1 MKANQ
6 IKNQIENQLQNQL
19 ATFSMLNSAL
29 PAISQIAQTLTDLLP
44 QPKELSFYAPHNWD
58 LDSAHGAEIISLI
71 LDTSYQESNW
81 DFETPIIEKLNF
93 ELNSDLG
100 SIRITSSDIANGL
113 ILLNISYLE

>member
-44 QPKELSFYAPHNWD
+44 QPQKLSFYAPHNWA
-58 LDSAHGAEIISLI
+58 LDSAHGGRNHLPYPGYLLPGIRPGLR
-71 LDTSYQESNW
+71 
-81 DFETPIIEKLNF
+81 
-93 ELNSDLG
+93 NSHNRKTQL
-100 SIRITSSDIANGL
+100 RT
-113 ILLNISYLE
+113 